1 MLEIENCILLLFLRV
16 IDDEVLCLVCVR
28 LLIISDVGI
37 FEYCEMLFKIVMSIV
52 EIYGCCY
59 VDGIGQLYF
68 GKWLIEW
75 YQLYERC
82 IIEVVN
88 LFMNFL
94 GLELVII
101 VLIVLLFNY
110 EVMQDYEV
118 VVQCINLLLC
128 MVFVGLK
135 FFGDCSSF

>member
-1 MLEIENCILLLFLRV
+1 MLEIENCILLLFLV
-16 IDDEVLCLVCVR
+16 DDGVLCLVCVR
-28 LLIISDVGI
+28 LLIISVVGI
-37 FEYCEMLFKIVMSIV
+37 CEFIEILFKIVMSIV

-59 VDGIGQLYF
+59 VDGVGQLYF
-68 GKWLIEW
+68 GKLFMEC

-94 GLELVII
+94 GLELVIM

-118 VVQCINLLLC
+118 VVWYINLLWSV
-128 MVFVGLK
+128 VFVGLK
-135 FFGDCSSF
+135 FFGDFSSF